1 MSTLSEQL
9 AKAKLL
15 FTSPMGDEA
24 YLYQGS
30 MVVCLKGNRGVV
42 STSNLNGGYRQD
54 IKYLFNH
61 SCANHPDVRAKRS
74 TGMKGNTMLD
84 HYTALAEELLLPLDC
99 STGMSTAARVENL
112 ALSRRAYHGVE
123 VMAVATAGVDVNA
136 GRAGEPAPFDEFT
149 NTDLLQQG
157 TINLILFVDA
167 KLDAGVLTRAV
178 LTATEAKTAA
188 LLELMVNSMYSE
200 DLATG
205 TGTDSVIVLCN
216 DESQQR
222 LYNAGKHVLLGE
234 MIGQTVKEAI
244 SKALANQSDLT
255 PARQA
260 SIEWQCKRYGFTQAQ
275 ILNRCIKLFP
285 SADREACKTALPQL
299 DSDPDLLAAL
309 AAICQLCDQCRWQI
323 LSESALLNLAQ
334 TLIDSLCRKEC
345 LGQPFDLRTMI
356 AEGTSTHTSKIAL
369 YRSVLDAFLTLLA
382 HALHRRSR
390 S

>member
-1 MSTLSEQL
+1 MSTVSEQL

-15 FTSPMGDEA
+15 FKSPMGDEA
-24 YLYQGS
+24 YLYQGN
-30 MVVCLKGNRGVV
+30 MIVCLRGRRGVV

-54 IKYLFNH
+54 IEYLFNH

-84 HYTALAEELLLPLDC
+84 HYSALAEELLLPLDC
-99 STGMSTAARVENL
+99 STGMSTAARIENL
-112 ALSRRAYHGVE
+112 ALSRREYHGVA

-149 NTDLLQQG
+149 NTDLLQVG

-178 LTATEAKTAA
+178 VTATEAKTAA

-205 TGTDSVIVLCN
+205 TGTDSIIVLCN
-216 DESQQR
+216 DDSKQR

-234 MIGQTVKEAI
+234 MIGQTVKEAVF
-244 SKALANQSDLT
+244 KALANQSDLT

-260 SIEWQCKRYGFTQAQ
+260 SIEWQCKRYGFTQER
-275 ILNRCIKLFP
+275 ILSRCLELFP
-285 SADREACKTALPQL
+285 SADEGVCRASWPKIDA
-299 DSDPDLLAAL
+299 DPDFLAAL
-309 AAICQLCDQCRWQI
+309 AALCQLCDQCRWQI
-323 LSESALLNLAQ
+323 LGESALLNLAQ
-334 TLIDSLCRKEC
+334 TLIDSLYRKEDMGKP
-345 LGQPFDLRTMI
+345 LDLRTLI
-356 AEGTSTHTSKIAL
+356 AERDCSHTSQIAL
-369 YRSVLDAFLTLLA
+369 YQTVLDAFLTLLA
-382 HALHRRSR
+382 HALHQRSR